1 MDARDVGDRLEPAP
15 FTRIVGVG
23 HHGGDVLAACDE
35 RFERAGADRVIGEN
49 DPPRARHSST
59 SAIT

>member
-15 FTRIVGVG
+15 LTRIVGVG
-23 HHGGDVLAACDE
+23 HHGRDVLAASDE
-35 RFERAGADRVIGEN
+35 RLERADTDRVIGED

>member
-23 HHGGDVLAACDE
+23 HHGRDVLAA
-35 RFERAGADRVIGEN
+35 V
-49 DPPRARHSST
+49 
-59 SAIT
+59 